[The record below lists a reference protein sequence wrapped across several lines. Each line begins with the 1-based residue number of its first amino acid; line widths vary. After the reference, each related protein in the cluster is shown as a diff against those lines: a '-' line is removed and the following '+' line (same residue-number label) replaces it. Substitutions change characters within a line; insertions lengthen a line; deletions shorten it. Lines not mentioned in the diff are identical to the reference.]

1 MKVGSRR
8 ERCIEP
14 FAAKVNDGLME
25 GTVEEEEME
34 GMNKKVH
41 CSCTRSFWIA
51 LFGAPARVG
60 GFI

>member
-1 MKVGSRR
+1 
-8 ERCIEP
+8 
-14 FAAKVNDGLME
+14 ME